1 MSTEEFIGMAS
12 ISNPQKEAKLVERVF
27 IKQLGARKS
36 DKPVKYIAAPE
47 DCTFKTDVLFEKK
60 VVVYFQAGM
69 KDDRPVATNVREATQ
84 AELDE
89 RAKQLAAN
97 QEARQAANA
106 GPVEMEVTD
115 AVKAE
120 IVASVFDALE
130 GTRNARSR
138 VTLLSQNNDAVPDGM
153 STRQLVSIC
162 TADERIGLD
171 KKPKKPVV
179 LFIVGKGEIENI
191 QKRAEANGA
200 EGGDGEGK
208 KRKRTRNKKAPR
220 EPLPVKDL
228 TDADKAEIVTEAL
241 EKLAD
246 QENKSQ
252 AIIDLR
258 KSMFETLKGVPTRD
272 FVEILTV
279 TGKVAVNKVENER
292 AVISIV

>member
-12 ISNPQKEAKLVERVF
+12 ISNPQKEAKKVERVF

-47 DCTFKTDVLFEKK
+47 DCTFKTDMLFEKK
-60 VVVYFQAGM
+60 VVVYFQAGV

-89 RAKQLAAN
+89 RSKQLAAN
-97 QEARQAANA
+97 QEARKVANA
-106 GPVEMEVTD
+106 GPAEMEVSD

-120 IVASVFDALE
+120 IVSSVFEALE

-138 VTLLSQNNDAVPDGM
+138 VTLLIQNNDAVPDGM

-162 TADERIGLD
+162 TADSRIGLD

-179 LFIVGKGEIENI
+179 LFVVGKGEIENI
-191 QKRAEANGA
+191 QKRTEASGTA
-200 EGGDGEGK
+200 GEGAKK
-208 KRKRTRNKKAPR
+208 KRKKKKAPK

-228 TDADKAEIVTEAL
+228 TDADKAEIVKEAL
-241 EKLAD
+241 EKLGEQD
-246 QENKSQ
+246 NNSQ

-258 KSMFETLKGVPTRD
+258 SSMFETLKGVPTRD

>member
-12 ISNPQKEAKLVERVF
+12 ISNPQKTAKKVERVF

-60 VVVYFQAGM
+60 VVVYFQAGV
-69 KDDRPVATNVREATQ
+69 KDDRPVATKVREATQ

-106 GPVEMEVTD
+106 GPAEIEVSD

-120 IVASVFDALE
+120 IVASVFAALE
-130 GTRNARSR
+130 GTRNSRSR
-138 VTLLSQNNDAVPDGM
+138 VTLLSQNNDKVPDGM

-162 TADERIGLD
+162 TADSRIGLD

-200 EGGDGEGK
+200 EAANGEAK
-208 KRKRTRNKKAPR
+208 KRKRTRTKKVR

-228 TDADKAEIVTEAL
+228 TDADKAEIVKEAL
-241 EKLAD
+241 EKLAG
-246 QENKSQ
+246 QENKGQ

-258 KSMFETLKGVPTRD
+258 RSMTETLKGVPTRD
-272 FVEILTV
+272 FVEILTN
-279 TGKVAVNKVENER
+279 TGKVAVNKVDNER